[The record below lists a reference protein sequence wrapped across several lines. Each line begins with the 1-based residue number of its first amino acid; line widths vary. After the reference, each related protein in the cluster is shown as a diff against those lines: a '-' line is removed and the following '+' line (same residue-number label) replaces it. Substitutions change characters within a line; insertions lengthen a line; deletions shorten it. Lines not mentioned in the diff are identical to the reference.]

1 MTGNIH
7 LQPCLENEWVMLL
20 PLRSS
25 HYDALYAAAADPGI
39 WEQHPAKERC
49 TPEGFAVFF
58 REALECGSALVII
71 DKDSGDVMGTSRFKP
86 SVEWPWAVE
95 IGWTFLAR
103 KYWGGLYNRAV
114 KALMIEYAF
123 RYFEVILFYI
133 DRHNF
138 RSRKAVEKTGAEL
151 IFNPDEQVL
160 RLRTPDTVIYALHK
174 SRNPHH
180 AGSQ

>member
-1 MTGNIH
+1 MTGDIH
-7 LQPCLENEWVMLL
+7 LQPRLENQWVMLL
-20 PLRSS
+20 PLRSL
-25 HYDALYAAAADPGI
+25 HYDALYTVAADPGI

-58 REALECGSALVII
+58 REALECGSALVIL
-71 DKDSGDVMGTSRFKP
+71 DKRTGEVIGTSRYNP

-123 RYFEVILFYI
+123 RYFEMILFYI
-133 DRHNF
+133 DRNNI
-138 RSRKAVEKTGAEL
+138 RSRKAVEKIGAEL
-151 IFNPDEQVL
+151 IFNPEGKL
-160 RLRTPDTVIYALHK
+160 LSLRTPDTVIYALK
-174 SRNPHH
+174 RV
-180 AGSQ
+180 

>member
-7 LQPCLENEWVMLL
+7 LQPCLGNERVTLL
-20 PLRSS
+20 PLQSS
-25 HYDALYAAAADPGI
+25 HYDALYAVAADPGI
-39 WEQHPAKERC
+39 WEQHPAKERS

-58 REALECGSALVII
+58 REALECGSAFVILDTSCGEVI
-71 DKDSGDVMGTSRFKP
+71 GTSRFKP
-86 SVEWPWAVE
+86 SAEWPRAVE

-133 DRHNF
+133 DRYNF
-138 RSRKAVEKTGAEL
+138 RSRKAVEKIGAQL
-151 IFNPDEQVL
+151 ICNPDGQVL

-174 SRNPHH
+174 PGNLQQ
-180 AGSQ
+180 AGNQ